1 MVGHPM
7 STIECSRCNTVV
19 ESGVKF
25 CVNCGQPFSNFSAS
39 GRTPSMSGVREPY
52 QITIGRASS
61 CTHLIDK
68 PTVSAQHALLEVLTG
83 GEMRVRDLNSRNGTY
98 LNSYTNRVS
107 SDFVHVQRSDKL
119 LLGRT
124 EVPISAILAQPVS
137 GRQAQ
142 PQEIENIST
151 KMCGQT
157 IIFGRDPN
165 AECTIPHPTVSFRHA
180 QLSRVGS
187 EFFIEDLGSTNGTFV
202 NGRRMPTRTRVPV
215 RAGDQISFA
224 SYAFVLNELGA
235 VTRSAKNNEVKITAD
250 NLAVN
255 VPIKGGMREL
265 LGSVSLT
272 IEPGDLVALMG
283 PSGAGKTT
291 FMCAL
296 NGIIRPSRGRV
307 LYRNL
312 DLRENFDM
320 FRTLIGYV
328 PQDDI
333 MHGQLTVYKALYY
346 TAKLRLPPD
355 TSDQQID
362 QRIRKVLES
371 VGLLDQIHE
380 EIGDAV
386 KKTLSGGQRKRVN
399 LAMELLSD
407 PMVLF
412 LDEPTS
418 GLSAVD
424 AKSVVT
430 QLRKLAE
437 DNRAII
443 TTIHQPSLDVYSQ
456 FNLLAMVSNHVPT
469 KKSPH
474 VPGRLVYF
482 GPAMDAFQFF
492 AEGAGTKEPRQILK
506 PEDIE
511 EDLKAKP
518 VDEWVR
524 YYEGSPLKQKYAGER
539 TTTASDFISS
549 TQPSPPKY
557 RLRQWR
563 VLCRRLAELKMRDLG
578 QMGIALALP
587 VIFGLLVA
595 FSQRLLSSNIK
606 AYGDFLEFG
615 TKIGTSHFLMVVAA
629 VWFGCNNA
637 IREIVG
643 ERAIYRRE
651 RLVNLSLTSYFSS
664 KYTVLGALGL
674 IQCLLMLTIVHL
686 GMGFKANFLLELL
699 TLWVT
704 CMAGT
709 GIGLSISSVSRSN
722 EQAVAAL
729 PLALLPMIV
738 LGGSLVTVRD
748 MRDRQPL
755 GYLAD
760 LMAPTRWAF
769 EANLLMENDGQ
780 GKKAQFDRNLIP
792 IATPKDLQSRQ
803 TASHD
808 RPAPGSVPA
817 LGTTAKREYEDIADK
832 WFPFDKEMGASR
844 HSYGGLLARISAM
857 ALFWASV
864 ALLALKKDEWVW
876 WQTLI
881 RRLRYVFV
889 RINVHDH
896 QETRP

>member
-1 MVGHPM
+1 M
-7 STIECSRCNTVV
+7 SVFKCRQCGTAE
-19 ESGVKF
+19 ESGAMF
-25 CVNCGQPFSNFSAS
+25 CKNCGQRLTESFPAELSPKMFSM
-39 GRTPSMSGVREPY
+39 GQPR

-61 CTHLIDK
+61 CTYKLDK
-68 PTVSAQHALLEVLTG
+68 PTISTHHGLLEVLPG
-83 GEMRVRDLNSRNGTY
+83 GGLRVRDLNSSNGTY
-98 LNSYTNRVS
+98 LNSFSNQIG
-107 SDFVHVQRSDKL
+107 SDFVPVQPTDTL
-119 LLGRT
+119 YLGRT
-124 EVPISAILAQPVS
+124 AVPISMILAQIAPT
-137 GRQAQ
+137 GPTPARNDGPPGA
-142 PQEIENIST
+142 
-151 KMCGQT
+151 KMRGDT
-157 IIFGRDPN
+157 AIFGRDPK
-165 AECTIPHPTVSFRHA
+165 AEFNVPHPMVSFRHA
-180 QLSRVGS
+180 QLHRMGRQ
-187 EFFIEDLGSTNGTFV
+187 FFIEDLNSTNGTFV
-202 NGRRMPTRTRVPV
+202 NGRRAAARVKVPV
-215 RAGDQISFA
+215 KAGDEISFG
-224 SYAFVLNELGA
+224 SYTFVLNELGG
-235 VTRSAKNNEVKITAD
+235 VSRPAKNNEVNVTAD

-255 VPIKGGMREL
+255 VPTKGGGMREL

-312 DLRENFDM
+312 DLLENFDM

-333 MHGQLTVYKALYY
+333 MHAQLTVYKALYY

-355 TSDQQID
+355 TTDQQID

-430 QLRKLAE
+430 QLKKLAE
-437 DNRAII
+437 DNRTII

-456 FNLLAMVSNHVPT
+456 FNLLAMISNHAPT
-469 KKSPH
+469 RNSPR
-474 VPGRLVYF
+474 VSGRLVYF

-492 AEGAGTKEPRQILK
+492 AEGAGVKGQRQVLK

-524 YYEGSPLKQKYAGER
+524 RYEGSPWKQKYVGER
-539 TTTASDFISS
+539 TTKDIDL
-549 TQPSPPKY
+549 PSPTLPSPRKF
-557 RLRQWR
+557 RLRQLG
-563 VLCRRLAELKMRDLG
+563 VLSQRLTELKIRDHA
-578 QMGIALALP
+578 QMGIAVAMP
-587 VIFGLLVA
+587 IVFGLLVA
-595 FSQRLLSSNIK
+595 LSQRVLSSGLGNY
-606 AYGDFLEFG
+606 ADFLEFG
-615 TKIGTSHFLMVVAA
+615 KKIGTSHFLMAVAA

-651 RLVNLSLTSYFSS
+651 RLLNLSLTSYFSS
-664 KYTVLGALGL
+664 KYVVLGALGL
-674 IQCLLMLTIVHL
+674 IQCLLMLSIVYIGL
-686 GMGFKANFLLELL
+686 QLEASFLLELV

-704 CMAGT
+704 CLVGT

-722 EQAVAAL
+722 QQAIAAL

-738 LGGSLVTVRD
+738 LGGSLVTVAG

-760 LMAPTRWAF
+760 MMAPTRWAF
-769 EANLLMENDGQ
+769 EANLLLENDAQGQ
-780 GKKAQFDRNLIP
+780 KARFDRNKIP
-792 IATPKDLQSRQ
+792 IASAQDMQSRQ
-803 TASHD
+803 
-808 RPAPGSVPA
+808 PAPVTGPTSD
-817 LGTTAKREYEDIADK
+817 TTTNREYEDIAEK
-832 WFPFDKEMGASR
+832 WFPPDKDAPEPR
-844 HSYGGLLARISAM
+844 HAYGESLACLGGM
-857 ALFWASV
+857 LLFWACV
-864 ALLALKKDEWVW
+864 ALLGLK
-876 WQTLI
+876 
-881 RRLRYVFV
+881 
-889 RINVHDH
+889 
-896 QETRP
+896 

>member
-1 MVGHPM
+1 M
-7 STIECSRCNTVV
+7 TTLECSRCHAPL
-19 ESGVKF
+19 EAGVKF
-25 CVNCGQPFSNFSAS
+25 CLNCGQSVSLPSAS
-39 GRTPSMSGVREPY
+39 GSISTASSTGQRG
-52 QITIGRASS
+52 QITIGRAPS
-61 CTHLIDK
+61 CTYQLDK
-68 PTVSAQHALLEVLTG
+68 PTVSAQHALLELLPS

-98 LNSYTNRVS
+98 LNSFANRVGS
-107 SDFVHVQRSDKL
+107 EFVPVQRGDTL
-119 LLGRT
+119 LVGRADVAIRAIV
-124 EVPISAILAQPVS
+124 VPIDSRQPAS
-137 GRQAQ
+137 L
-142 PQEIENIST
+142 PPTENIGI
-151 KMCGQT
+151 KLHGDAMV
-157 IIFGRDPN
+157 FGRDPK
-165 AECTIPHPTVSFRHA
+165 ADFTIPHPAVSFRHA
-180 QLSRVGS
+180 QLTRVGS
-187 EFFIEDLGSTNGTFV
+187 ESFVEDLASTNGTFV
-202 NGRRMPTRTRVPV
+202 NGNRIPARNRVSV
-215 RAGDQISFA
+215 KAGDEISFA
-224 SYAFVLNELGA
+224 GYNIVLNDLGG
-235 VTRSAKNNEVKITAD
+235 VTRRAKDNEVNITAD

-255 VPIKGGMREL
+255 VPTKGGTREL
-265 LGSVSLT
+265 LGNVSLT

-296 NGIIRPSRGRV
+296 NGIIRPNRGRV

-312 DLRENFDM
+312 DLLKNFDM

-333 MHGQLTVYKALYY
+333 MHAQLTVYKALYY

-355 TSDQQID
+355 TTDQQID
-362 QRIRKVLES
+362 QRVRKVLES
-371 VGLLDQIHE
+371 VGLLEQIHE

-437 DNRAII
+437 DSRAII

-456 FNLLAMVSNHVPT
+456 FNLLAMVSNHPPT
-469 KKSPH
+469 KAAPR

-482 GPAMDAFQFF
+482 GPAMDAFRFF
-492 AEGAGTKEPRQILK
+492 AEGAGVREIRQVLK

-524 YYEGSPLKQKYAGER
+524 RYESSPWKQKYTGER
-539 TTTASDFISS
+539 NTKSSDFSS
-549 TQPSPPKY
+549 ASLAGPPKY
-557 RLRQWR
+557 RLRQWG

-578 QMGIALALP
+578 QMGIAFALP
-587 VIFGLLVA
+587 VVFGLLVA
-595 FSQRLLSSNIK
+595 FSQRLLSTNIK
-606 AYGDFLEFG
+606 NYGDFLAFG
-615 TKIGTSHFLMVVAA
+615 SKIGTSHFLLVVAA

-637 IREIVG
+637 IREVVG

-664 KYTVLGALGL
+664 KYTILGGLGL

-686 GMGFKANFLLELL
+686 GVHLEANFPLELL

-709 GIGLSISSVSRSN
+709 GIGLSISAVSGSN
-722 EQAVAAL
+722 EQAIAAL

-738 LGGSLVTVRD
+738 LGGSLVTVQD
-748 MRDRQPL
+748 MRERQPL

-760 LMAPTRWAF
+760 LIAPTRWAF
-769 EANLLMENDGQ
+769 EGNLLLENDAQ
-780 GKKAQFDRNLIP
+780 GKKAEYDRNLIP
-792 IATPKDLQSRQ
+792 IATPKDLQSRPPVIRG
-803 TASHD
+803 
-808 RPAPGSVPA
+808 RPAQRSAPGPIA
-817 LGTTAKREYEDIADK
+817 TAKRDFEDMAEK
-832 WFPFDKEMGASR
+832 WFPPGEDKSAPR
-844 HSYGGLLARISAM
+844 HSYAGSMARLGGM
-857 ALFWASV
+857 VLFWACV
-864 ALLALKKDEWVW
+864 ALLALKKDEWTW
-876 WQTLI
+876 WQTL
-881 RRLRYVFV
+881 RGRFR
-889 RINVHDH
+889 
-896 QETRP
+896 